1 MSNLILMKVKRLLF
15 GVLFLS
21 CFAFAQKG
29 SPSSPFD
36 PGTYDPSTHLYR
48 NRALALTLKVPYGWV
63 DRTKQMNPDSP
74 DPAKGSVLLAVFERP
89 PEASNSSLDPTILIA
104 AEPVSSYPG
113 LKTAGDYYAPLK
125 EVASA
130 KGLEPAGE
138 PYDFSV
144 GSRRLLRADFTHKT
158 DQGATYQST
167 VVFLVRGNI
176 VSITAIAA
184 SEDDATQLLSGL
196 NFTASAHP

>member
-1 MSNLILMKVKRLLF
+1 MSRLF
-15 GVLFLS
+15 PTFFVLLATLGQPALDS
-21 CFAFAQKG
+21 
-29 SPSSPFD
+29 
-36 PGTYDPSTHLYR
+36 GTYSDSTHLYR
-48 NRALALTLKVPYGWV
+48 NHALALSLKVPYGWV
-63 DRTKQMNPDSP
+63 DRTRSMNPDPP

-113 LKTAGDYYAPLK
+113 LKTAADYYAPLK

-130 KGLEPAGE
+130 KGLEPAGD

-144 GSRRLLRADFTHKT
+144 GPRKLLRADFTHKT
-158 DQGATYQST
+158 DQGTTYQST

-184 SEDDATQLLSGL
+184 SDAAATQLLSGL
-196 NFTASAHP
+196 NFTGPAHP